1 MMALK
6 HPAAIA
12 FLVGGLACASWATDG
27 RTKPLSAARAA
38 ADAVLQHAAEHAE
51 QLQQTPQEYAFVTVM
66 LPYGPETVPK
76 GSSSQD
82 ARLALETKRFYWQGV
97 RRTLDGEYARRK
109 AALVRKI
116 RGKKRRIEEP
126 LKVSDEALGKE
137 RSAVRL
143 VLEDIDFD
151 LAALRAPKAQGEGAK
166 LLERKADLFRTLAL
180 LKN

>member
-6 HPAAIA
+6 YPAAIA

-27 RTKPLSAARAA
+27 RTKPLSTAQAA
-38 ADAVLQHAAEHAE
+38 ADDVLQFAAEHAQ
-51 QLQQTPQEYAFVTVM
+51 QLRQTPIGSAFVTLM
-66 LPYGPETVPK
+66 LPYGAETVPK
-76 GSSSQD
+76 GKDAAD

-97 RRTLDGEYARRK
+97 RRTLDAEYARRK
-109 AALVRKI
+109 AALVKKIGKRRRKI
-116 RGKKRRIEEP
+116 EAP
-126 LKVSDEALGKE
+126 LKVSDEALGRE

-151 LAALRAPKAQGEGAK
+151 LAALSAPKGQEGDAK